1 MSQNLS
7 AKSYQQNKEIPQ
19 KKLVQDFKIFL
30 KKKKK
35 KSNSMAINYTKI
47 YHKMKN
53 KSLFSIEENIID

>member
-1 MSQNLS
+1 MSQNI

-35 KSNSMAINYTKI
+35 KSNSMAINDTKI

-53 KSLFSIEENIID
+53 KSLLSIEENIID